1 EIKYYHTMV
10 GYNYRMTEVAAAIGR
25 EQVRL
30 IDEFSR
36 VRRKNAKFLTDSIS
50 HLGLT
55 GFIPPYT
62 MPHAT
67 HVFHQY
73 TVLVDEEKAGRTR
86 DEIASA
92 LKSAGVETGV
102 HYPRPIYDQP
112 CYLDDLETPPDC
124 PVTEHIYRRVLSL
137 PVHPGLSEEDL
148 EHVAH
153 ALAKSCSS

>member
-1 EIKYYHTMV
+1 
-10 GYNYRMTEVAAAIGR
+10 MTEVAAAIGR

-55 GFIPPYT
+55 GFIPPYI

-92 LKSAGVETGV
+92 LRSAGVETGV
-102 HYPRPIYDQP
+102 HYPMPIYDQP
-112 CYLDDLETPPDC
+112 CYLDNLKTPTDC
-124 PVTEHIYRRVLSL
+124 PVTEQIYRRVLSL
-137 PVHPGLSEEDL
+137 PVHPGLSGEDL
-148 EHVAH
+148 EHVVH
-153 ALAKSCSS
+153 ALAKSCGSDS